1 MTTATQTQLKLRDP
15 RYKRPVMS
23 VSAAKG
29 VLDVSEDEII
39 AMIEERLALI
49 AFDIASPKAKLREL
63 RILTASVAEHLRDNP
78 DCDPCYHTMI
88 PPGAAVDIILRS
100 LPDRTKMGPG
110 SAWFTGT
117 ELQRA
122 LNCGSDHIIALVE
135 AKALKLVPGTSYQ
148 PGPGGSPCI
157 TRESFEAFL
166 NSRLAIPVIGKH
178 S

>member
-1 MTTATQTQLKLRDP
+1 MT
-15 RYKRPVMS
+15 M
-23 VSAAKG
+23 SAAKG

-49 AFDIASPKAKLREL
+49 AFDIATPKAKLREL

-78 DCDPCYHTMI
+78 DCDPCYHTTI
-88 PPGAAVDIILRS
+88 CPDEAVRLV
-100 LPDRTKMGPG
+100 LPKHDKPF
-110 SAWFTGT
+110 FTGT

-135 AKALKLVPGTSYQ
+135 SKALKLVPGTSYQ

-157 TRESFEAFL
+157 TRASFEAFL
-166 NSRLAIPVIGKH
+166 NSRLAIPVIGGNKP
-178 S
+178 

>member
-15 RYKRPVMS
+15 RYKRPVMTM
-23 VSAAKG
+23 SAAKG

-49 AFDIASPKAKLREL
+49 AFDIATPKAKLREL

-78 DCDPCYHTMI
+78 DNDPCYHTTI
-88 PPGAAVDIILRS
+88 CPSEAVRLV
-100 LPDRTKMGPG
+100 LPKHDKPF
-110 SAWFTGT
+110 FTGT

-135 AKALKLVPGTSYQ
+135 SKALKLVPGTSYQ

-157 TRESFEAFL
+157 TRASFEAFL
-166 NSRLAIPVIGKH
+166 NSRLAIPVIGNQAP
-178 S
+178 